1 MLYRGVIVPGER
13 VAHDKVWGF
22 GVSFSGSTN
31 ASWSLWY
38 GSCCIHLVIGSPA
51 SNVSVVCIFQNS
63 VGASTR
69 HVFIMGF
76 RHRVMRKVGLK
87 IMAFF
92 FVYRT
97 LAYGTLRRSSCLFRL
112 PAVRAKSKWE
122 SWTGQNP
129 IFWSGSCVVRIWWS
143 PLDRGIWNL
152 WSPLDRVI
160 WNLWLGMLTGP
171 WPISCKIVSC
181 LLHKPFFMSSA
192 NDWFCIFWG
201 LSYRAAQQRYIV

>member
-1 MLYRGVIVPGER
+1 MLSAEMLYRGVIVPGGK

-87 IMAFF
+87 IMAIFF
-92 FVYRT
+92 CLSSTCLWNPSSFV
-97 LAYGTLRRSSCLFRL
+97 LFVSPPRCSREVEVGEL
-112 PAVRAKSKWE
+112 NWAE
-122 SWTGQNP
+122 SDILIRFLCCQNLMKFP
-129 IFWSGSCVVRIWWS
+129 R
-143 PLDRGIWNL
+143 
-152 WSPLDRVI
+152 
-160 WNLWLGMLTGP
+160 
-171 WPISCKIVSC
+171 
-181 LLHKPFFMSSA
+181 
-192 NDWFCIFWG
+192 
-201 LSYRAAQQRYIV
+201 

>member
-38 GSCCIHLVIGSPA
+38 GPCCIHLVIGSPA

-92 FVYRT
+92 FVYRA

-152 WSPLDRVI
+152 WSPLDRGI
-160 WNLWLGMLTGP
+160 WNLWLGML
-171 WPISCKIVSC
+171 K
-181 LLHKPFFMSSA
+181 FMTH
-192 NDWFCIFWG
+192 I
-201 LSYRAAQQRYIV
+201 L

>member
-1 MLYRGVIVPGER
+1 MLSAEMLYRGVIVPGER

-38 GSCCIHLVIGSPA
+38 GSCIHLVTGSPA

-92 FVYRT
+92 
-97 LAYGTLRRSSCLFRL
+97 LFIEHL
-112 PAVRAKSKWE
+112 LMEP
-122 SWTGQNP
+122 
-129 IFWSGSCVVRIWWS
+129 FVVRLVCFAS
-143 PLDRGIWNL
+143 PLFARSRSGRVELGRIWYSDPVL
-152 WSPLDRVI
+152 V
-160 WNLWLGMLTGP
+160 
-171 WPISCKIVSC
+171 
-181 LLHKPFFMSSA
+181 
-192 NDWFCIFWG
+192 
-201 LSYRAAQQRYIV
+201 LSESDEVP

>member
-1 MLYRGVIVPGER
+1 MLSAEGLYRGVIIPGGK
-13 VAHDKVWGF
+13 VAHESLRLRCKFQW
-22 GVSFSGSTN
+22 STN

-92 FVYRT
+92 
-97 LAYGTLRRSSCLFRL
+97 LFIEHL
-112 PAVRAKSKWE
+112 LMEP
-122 SWTGQNP
+122 
-129 IFWSGSCVVRIWWS
+129 FVVRLVCFAS
-143 PLDRGIWNL
+143 PLFARSRSG
-152 WSPLDRVI
+152 RVE
-160 WNLWLGMLTGP
+160 LGRIRYSDPVL
-171 WPISCKIVSC
+171 V
-181 LLHKPFFMSSA
+181 
-192 NDWFCIFWG
+192 
-201 LSYRAAQQRYIV
+201 LSESDEVP

>member
-38 GSCCIHLVIGSPA
+38 GSCCIHLVIGSSA

-76 RHRVMRKVGLK
+76 RHRVMRKVCLE
-87 IMAFF
+87 IIVFLF
-92 FVYRT
+92 C
-97 LAYGTLRRSSCLFRL
+97 LSSTCMETF
-112 PAVRAKSKWE
+112 
-122 SWTGQNP
+122 
-129 IFWSGSCVVRIWWS
+129 VVRLVCFAS
-143 PLDRGIWNL
+143 PLFARSRSGRVELGRIRYSDPVLVFSESDESSLSREIGASSLAISFGIA
-152 WSPLDRVI
+152 
-160 WNLWLGMLTGP
+160 
-171 WPISCKIVSC
+171 IVWYHV
-181 LLHKPFFMSSA
+181 L
-192 NDWFCIFWG
+192 
-201 LSYRAAQQRYIV
+201 

>member
-1 MLYRGVIVPGER
+1 MFYRGVIVPGGK
-13 VAHDKVWGF
+13 VAHESLRLRCKFQWEHKCLLVLMVWFLLYSSGDWLACF
-22 GVSFSGSTN
+22 KCKRGMYFSKFSGSLNETCFYYGFS
-31 ASWSLWY
+31 ASSYAQGWLENY
-38 GSCCIHLVIGSPA
+38 GI
-51 SNVSVVCIFQNS
+51 
-63 VGASTR
+63 
-69 HVFIMGF
+69 
-76 RHRVMRKVGLK
+76 
-87 IMAFF
+87 F

-97 LAYGTLRRSSCLFRL
+97 LAYETLRRSSCLFRL

-152 WSPLDRVI
+152 CSPPDRGI

-181 LLHKPFFMSSA
+181 LLHKPFVMSSA